1 MVSVAPW
8 EDGHMGASAEA
19 MVVGF
24 CMVFVCVVGCELCV
38 VGGTC
43 NFNDLQLSPLEPAST
58 PVHLVSIDKRYILP

>member
-1 MVSVAPW
+1 MVTVAPW
-8 EDGHMGASAEA
+8 EGGHTGAAAET

-43 NFNDLQLSPLEPAST
+43 NFTDLQLTPLWREKFYR
-58 PVHLVSIDKRYILP
+58 SIQHTT